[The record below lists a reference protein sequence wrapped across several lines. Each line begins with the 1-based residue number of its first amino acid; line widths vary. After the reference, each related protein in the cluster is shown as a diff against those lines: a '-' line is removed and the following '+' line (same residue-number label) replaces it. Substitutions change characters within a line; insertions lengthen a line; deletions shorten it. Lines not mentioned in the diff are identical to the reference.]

1 MDTPETYGLPNAKNA
16 VLPQRN
22 NLGGYLGVV
31 VTAVLGVLGAVIA
44 LRERQ
49 RGKEEPAQPPEGGP
63 E

>member
-22 NLGGYLGVV
+22 NLGGYLGGL
-31 VTAVLGVLGAVIA
+31 VTAVLGVLAAVIA

-49 RGKEEPAQPPEGGP
+49 RGKQEPAEPPEGGQR
-63 E
+63 